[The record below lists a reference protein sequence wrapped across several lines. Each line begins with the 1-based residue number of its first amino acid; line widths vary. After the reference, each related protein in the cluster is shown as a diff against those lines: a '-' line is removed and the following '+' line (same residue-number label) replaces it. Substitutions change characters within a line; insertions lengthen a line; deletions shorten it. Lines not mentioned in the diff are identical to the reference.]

1 MSGDSNILTLNLPL
15 VAVTSP
21 SIALIH
27 SSTIQASFTGS
38 SLPFWTMESQQDF
51 TRMGI

>member
-1 MSGDSNILTLNLPL
+1 MSGDSDILTLNLPL

-27 SSTIQASFTGS
+27 SSTIQASLTGS
-38 SLPFWTMESQQDF
+38 SLRSWTMESRQDF